1 MRKPNKGCLSSK
13 LLTHRVELG
22 WAGLQAPR
30 EGLRD
35 ARDKLLKGWGAWE
48 PGRGRL
54 GSVPDPVKPRLE
66 EPDMNVRQRAGQPKS
81 HVSKQSLLTAQACW
95 IFLGV

>member
-1 MRKPNKGCLSSK
+1 M
-13 LLTHRVELG
+13 THRVELG